1 MEVPFIIYVKCNFW
15 IKKSIEFENK
25 KQPLGVEL
33 FQEVLVVGV
42 FGVVAEGVVAAVGED
57 YVVNNRYFKN
67 FACLIE
73 GFSHLCIC
81 KTWSRIT
88 RGMIVYKDNT
98 GSIQIKSNS
107 HYFFLVKDR

>member
-1 MEVPFIIYVKCNFW
+1 ML
-15 IKKSIEFENK
+15 

-33 FQEVLVVGV
+33 FQEILVVGALR
-42 FGVVAEGVVAAVGED
+42 VVAEGVVATVGED

-88 RGMIVYKDNT
+88 RGMIVCKDNT
-98 GSIQIKSNS
+98 GCIQFKSNS